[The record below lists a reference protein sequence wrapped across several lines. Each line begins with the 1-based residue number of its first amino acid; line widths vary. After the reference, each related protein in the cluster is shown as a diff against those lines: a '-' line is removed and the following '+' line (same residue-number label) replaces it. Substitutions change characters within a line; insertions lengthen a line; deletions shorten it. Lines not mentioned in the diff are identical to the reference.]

1 MIEKVSTNREQID
14 DTKKEKKKIL
24 SSFVKNGVIL
34 QAF

>member
-14 DTKKEKKKIL
+14 DTKKEKKIL